1 MLSSSVLRCADWGV
15 IKFLM
20 EEIQHCGQNRGMA
33 VFSTSCLEPTC
44 PFSRSPYSFLRL
56 FSFGSL
62 PEEGNKAVCP
72 NSEIRS
78 QEAGRA
84 WLLLRACSEGG
95 LSTQGGCSLILEAG
109 VPLTQTDLFSWQSWT
124 RGLGLFL
131 SSSFIQTAYKCSA
144 GKGD

>member
-1 MLSSSVLRCADWGV
+1 MARTG
-15 IKFLM
+15 
-20 EEIQHCGQNRGMA
+20 GQQ
-33 VFSTSCLEPTC
+33 CLVQVAWSQPA
-44 PFSRSPYSFLRL
+44 PFQDLTHSFLRP

-84 WLLLRACSEGG
+84 WLLLRAHYEGG

>member
-1 MLSSSVLRCADWGV
+1 
-15 IKFLM
+15 M
-20 EEIQHCGQNRGMA
+20 EEIQHCGQNRGTA
-33 VFSTSCLEPTC
+33 VFSASCLEPTC
-44 PFSRSPYSFLRL
+44 PFQDLTHSFLRP

-84 WLLLRACSEGG
+84 WLLLRAYYEGG

-109 VPLTQTDLFSWQSWT
+109 LLLTQMDLFLGKA
-124 RGLGLFL
+124 GLAAWACFFPHPLFRQL
-131 SSSFIQTAYKCSA
+131 TSA
-144 GKGD
+144 LLGRAIK